1 MPNVKP
7 VPSHMHTI
15 NVYLTV
21 KNAAQAIEWYKKA
34 FGAVEGDRCMGP
46 DGKSV
51 MHCEL
56 RVGDSTFMLSDE
68 FPEMGCKSPQTLGG
82 TPMATFCYFENAD
95 KVFEQVVKEGAKV
108 TMPIADMFWG
118 DRYGQVVDPY
128 GHKWGIATHKEDLTP
143 EQLKERSAKAMKE
156 MAGACS

>member
-7 VPSHMHTI
+7 VPDHMHTI

-21 KNAAQAIEWYKKA
+21 KNAPEAIEWYKKA
-34 FGAVEGDRCMGP
+34 FNATEHHRSLGP

-68 FPEMGCKSPQTLGG
+68 FPEMSCKSPQTLGG
-82 TPMATFCYFENAD
+82 TPMAMFMYVDNVDQVFENVTKA
-95 KVFEQVVKEGAKV
+95 GAKV
-108 TMPIADMFWG
+108 TMPLGDMFWG

-143 EQLKERSAKAMKE
+143 EQVKQRQEQFMKQT
-156 MAGACS
+156 AGTHK